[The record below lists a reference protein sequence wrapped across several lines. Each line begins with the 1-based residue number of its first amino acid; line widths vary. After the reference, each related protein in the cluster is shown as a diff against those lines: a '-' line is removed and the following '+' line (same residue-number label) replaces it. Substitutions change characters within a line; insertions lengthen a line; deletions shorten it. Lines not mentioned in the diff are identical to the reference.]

1 MQINRVSSYT
11 PNFNARYQI
20 DTSSAESRT
29 QVFTLGMLMSNFW
42 IRDARL
48 TCSQLRNNSVYG
60 KVTMNVN
67 VNKEH
72 IFEAI
77 LKNNNIKFK
86 SCKTRIVA

>member
-42 IRDARL
+42 IDNARYTFTRIRD
-48 TCSQLRNNSVYG
+48 T
-60 KVTMNVN
+60 NVFDTVEIN
-67 VNKEH
+67 TKDNRGH
-72 IFEAI
+72 IIETI
-77 LKNNNIKFK
+77 LKNANIKFK
-86 SCKTRIVA
+86 KLSDY

>member
-42 IRDARL
+42 IDNARY
-48 TCSQLRNNSVYG
+48 TFTRIRN
-60 KVTMNVN
+60 TNVFDT
-67 VNKEH
+67 VEISTKDDRSH
-72 IFEAI
+72 IIETI
-77 LKNNNIKFK
+77 LKNANIKFK
-86 SCKTRIVA
+86 KLTDY